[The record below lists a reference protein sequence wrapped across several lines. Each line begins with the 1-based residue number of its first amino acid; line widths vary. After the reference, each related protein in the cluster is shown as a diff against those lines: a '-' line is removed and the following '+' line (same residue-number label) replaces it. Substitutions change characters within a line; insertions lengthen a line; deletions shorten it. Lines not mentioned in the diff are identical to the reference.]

1 MCSIKEIGRIVSTIS
16 HYSFSKSK
24 YFHLV
29 YSADLRI
36 YLLLDNEIDRKIDAT
51 VMQFLLVQNRQQT
64 HDSILIGSGANEIH
78 MHVRNS

>member
-1 MCSIKEIGRIVSTIS
+1 MSICSIKGRIVSTIS

-51 VMQFLLVQNRQQT
+51 VRYAI
-64 HDSILIGSGANEIH
+64 SIGSE
-78 MHVRNS
+78 